1 MKKILLFGP
10 EVTDFLNPL
19 AYKLKQLGYTVDLI
33 ENRKIPRNN
42 ISITESY
49 STVLNFQEIVGKRIT
64 VFGIIRCLLKKG
76 FIQNY
81 LNEIFINCLE
91 RNCKII
97 KSFKNSLKH
106 QLLKERF
113 SPILNNYD
121 IINFHSLS
129 PSTLQ
134 FTDFIKPDK
143 KVIHSFW
150 GSDLYQINGIKNYFG
165 QINALK
171 RADIITLHSF
181 EMELTVLAK
190 FGSVIKGKIVRA
202 LFGIND
208 SVFDRLD
215 KIKERGLD
223 TDFLEKYL
231 IPGNKIK
238 VTICYCG
245 NPVCNHIPIINEL
258 EKLNET
264 IKEKIHLMV
273 PMTYGNYSIDYLEEV
288 KSLLHRSKI
297 TFTLFEKYLPYEDVL
312 KMRVY
317 SDIMIMMNKSDAL
330 SQSVSEFLYA
340 ENLLISAAWLPYS
353 PFRLKEIFMYESDF
367 PGLSEIVSNAVKN
380 QQLLKNS
387 LKENPQK
394 VKKLTAFS
402 NLWQQWPEM
411 LENLK

>member
-19 AYKLKQLGYTVDLI
+19 AMKLKQLGYTVDLI
-33 ENRKIPRNN
+33 ENRKSPRNN

-49 STVLNFQEIVGKRIT
+49 STVLDYLDIVGKRIS
-64 VFGIIRCLLKKG
+64 IADILRYLLKKE
-76 FIQNY
+76 FIKKFFK
-81 LNEIFINCLE
+81 EVFVNCLE
-91 RNCKII
+91 GKCKII
-97 KSFKNSLKH
+97 QSFKNCLNN

-113 SPILNNYD
+113 TPILNNYD

-129 PSTLQ
+129 PSTLA

-143 KVIHSFW
+143 KVILSFW
-150 GSDLYQINGIKNYFG
+150 GSDLYQINGIKNYID

-171 RADIITLHSF
+171 RADLITLQSY

-208 SVFDRLD
+208 SVFDKLD
-215 KIKERGLD
+215 KIKDAGLD
-223 TDFLEKYL
+223 TDFLKKYC
-231 IPGNKIK
+231 IPENKIK

-245 NPVCNHIPIINEL
+245 NPVCNQIPIINEL

-264 IKEKIHLMV
+264 LKDKIHLMV
-273 PMTYGNYSIDYLEEV
+273 PMTYGNYSTDYLEEI
-288 KSLLHRSKI
+288 KLLLHRSKI
-297 TFTLFEKYLPYEDVL
+297 TFTLLEKYLPYEDVL
-312 KMRVY
+312 KMRVS

-340 ENLLISAAWLPYS
+340 ENILISAAWLPYS

-367 PGLSEIVSNAVKN
+367 PGLSEMVSNAVKN
-380 QQLLKNS
+380 LQTLKNN

-394 VKKLTAFS
+394 VKNLTAFS

-411 LENLK
+411 LENLN